1 MKDDLS
7 SIFHKPEFKELLAK
21 YADMLDIPVFIL
33 KPTKSPY
40 WQNSMQA
47 WEI

>member
-21 YADMLDIPVFIL
+21 YADMLDNHTSVYFE
-33 KPTKSPY
+33 
-40 WQNSMQA
+40 A
-47 WEI
+47 DEITL

>member
-21 YADMLDIPVFIL
+21 YADMLDNHTRSIL
-33 KPTKSPY
+33 PRY
-40 WQNSMQA
+40 
-47 WEI
+47 